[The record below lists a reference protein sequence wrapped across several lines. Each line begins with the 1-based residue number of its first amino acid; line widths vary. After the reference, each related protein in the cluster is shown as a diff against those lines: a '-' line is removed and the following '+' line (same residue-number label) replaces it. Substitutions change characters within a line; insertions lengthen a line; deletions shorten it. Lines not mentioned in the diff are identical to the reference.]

1 MELPLDEEDG
11 TFTSISLADDSGKRL
26 QNSTDAMQIPR
37 AE

>member
-1 MELPLDEEDG
+1 MESSLDEEDG

-26 QNSTDAMQIPR
+26 QYSADTVQIPR